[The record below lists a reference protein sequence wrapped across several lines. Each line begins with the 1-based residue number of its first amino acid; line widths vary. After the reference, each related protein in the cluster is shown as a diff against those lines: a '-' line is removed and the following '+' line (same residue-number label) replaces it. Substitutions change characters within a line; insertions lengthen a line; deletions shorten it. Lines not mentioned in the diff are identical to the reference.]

1 MPQFAPILSYSGP
14 QMDAG
19 GQFTQGF
26 LSGAQNKRANQSA
39 EQQQMESAQRIATME
54 QQQEMNSMEIAQAR
68 IEQRQQEIRR
78 NMRIVQ
84 GGIDIL
90 EGEKDEDRANDVF
103 KTWTKHLEKN
113 YESDFKSVP
122 PDFWTQ
128 SREKKLEYLKMLQ
141 SVGQSMLDK
150 DPRKVTAN
158 IAEFQYAQ
166 ENPEFADFMRETS
179 SRDLSGTEAIVN
191 NLMKEDPSLSYS
203 QALSLAQGL
212 ARKGARVEDGKVVPL
227 EGVLDLESDIEK
239 AKAEGELEGSG
250 KISEKDKRQY
260 TREDAYLV
268 ADQALR
274 AEKENFANVN
284 SIGED
289 LISRADLWTT
299 GFMGKAGSYVPG
311 TPQYDFY
318 ADLQTLNS
326 DSALGKLVDLK
337 NSSDNGASGLGQVTE
352 REISLL
358 QAAWRNL
365 QQSQSPAKFRK
376 NVKAYLEQRQK
387 SIDRVEEFIGKRFS
401 DIQTGGDGSSN
412 DLSKLT
418 DAEFEALFANME
430 E

>member
-1 MPQFAPILSYSGP
+1 MPQFAPILGSPITPLDIQGNINR
-14 QMDAG
+14 
-19 GQFTQGF
+19 GQEMRRQE
-26 LSGAQNKRANQSA
+26 LSD
-39 EQQQMESAQRIATME
+39 QQKQMESVERMKIL
-54 QQQEMNSMEIAQAR
+54 QQQQQVGAMEIAQAR
-68 IEQRQQEIRR
+68 IQAAQDQIRR
-78 NMRIVQ
+78 NIQALQ
-84 GGIDIL
+84 GGIDII
-90 EGEKDEDRANDVF
+90 EGEIDPKRAEEFLN
-103 KTWTKHLEKN
+103 TWMKYMEKN
-113 YESDFKSVP
+113 NPQFLQNLPQDFRSQP
-122 PDFWTQ
+122 ID
-128 SREKKLEYLKMLQ
+128 RKLEYFKIQLKI
-141 SVGQSMLDK
+141 GQSMLDK

-158 IAEFQYAQ
+158 IAEYQLSK
-166 ENPEFADFMRETS
+166 EDPGFAKYMKETGQ
-179 SRDLSGTEAIVN
+179 RDLSGTEAIVN